1 MANIELS
8 GPRRPLA
15 TIRHASALLAALA
28 VAGPVMTPA
37 MAQEGNDV
45 SRLTCAQFLQLR
57 QSDREQLL
65 VWLAGY
71 YAGGAQRPVING
83 RLLTES
89 AGAIDTLCRNSP
101 AAPMIGDQMR
111 ALITGVPAAGGQGTQ
126 GGIVA
131 PNQPQ
136 AAPAAPA
143 APSPP
148 ASAPSAAPVP
158 SRPQPQP

>member
-8 GPRRPLA
+8 GPCRPLVA
-15 TIRHASALLAALA
+15 IGRASVLFAALA
-28 VAGPVMTPA
+28 VADPVMNPA
-37 MAQEGNDV
+37 KAQDGNDV

-71 YAGGAQRPVING
+71 YAGGAQRPIING

-111 ALITGVPAAGGQGTQ
+111 AVITGLPANGGQGAQ
-126 GGIVA
+126 GGIVV
-131 PNQPQ
+131 PSQSQ
-136 AAPAAPA
+136 AAPAVPA
-143 APSPP
+143 PP

-158 SRPQPQP
+158 NRPQPQP

>member
-1 MANIELS
+1 MVRIEWNGLR
-8 GPRRPLA
+8 RRPVAIGAVSAILVALTPTAPA
-15 TIRHASALLAALA
+15 T
-28 VAGPVMTPA
+28 
-37 MAQEGNDV
+37 AQEGNDV
-45 SRLTCAQFLQLR
+45 SRLTCAQFVQLR

-89 AGAIDTLCRNSP
+89 AGAIDTLCRTNP

-111 ALITGVPAAGGQGTQ
+111 ALITGIRSEGGQGIQ
-126 GGIVA
+126 GNIVV

-136 AAPAAPA
+136 AAPAPPTSAPA
-143 APSPP
+143 SP
-148 ASAPSAAPVP
+148 AVP
-158 SRPQPQP
+158 TRPQPQP